1 MPSSVLSSGPNVSI
15 ESGDAPG
22 TRLTDENLLLGATFV
37 GSITSGDS
45 DWIKI
50 ELLAGEDYNILGF
63 GTGGY
68 QGLKDISLR
77 LYDRNGT
84 LVAENN
90 DTSHDNPHSTI
101 EYVAS
106 SSGEYFIEVIG
117 ADQFEQGQ
125 YEVLFGAEEF
135 TVQQTAAYI
144 ADFAWGVSAQLRLI
158 DDDGVITFNVSSLT
172 ADGKLL
178 ARTALDVWS
187 EVSGIRFQETTS
199 NSAGIRF
206 DDSEPGAFAGP
217 GAFYG
222 DGSNIFS
229 RVNVGTDYLSRNGTE
244 LDSFSF
250 FTYIHEIGHAL
261 GLGHAGPYNGF
272 ATYDDATYSNDSWQ
286 MTAMS
291 YFSLSEN
298 TSITGAYA
306 PPVTPMMADIVAIQS
321 IYGFETSS
329 QIGDT
334 IYGARNTAEGYLG
347 DLMDVYFDG
356 KSSSLFSGDRT
367 VAITLYDDGGIDEIS
382 LAGRAENSRV
392 DLRAGT
398 SSDIL
403 GAVGILSIATNTII
417 ENFTGGTGS
426 DVVTGNYADNSIAG
440 ELGNDELDGMAGND
454 RLSGGGGADSLD
466 GGAGADTLIGGA
478 DNDVYLVDDWQD
490 TVIELDNE
498 GYDTVRSSVSYRSVM
513 GVEVVELL
521 GELNANLYGDKHA
534 NTLVGNDGSNVLLGG
549 DGADLIT
556 GGSGN
561 DLLDGQLGNDT
572 LRGGEGDDTYVV
584 SSWRD
589 EISEAGGNGYDRI
602 VAYDTYR
609 FFTGVEKLE
618 LRGNSNINA
627 YGNDENNIIVGNAG
641 DNYLEGSGGDDVLN
655 GGAGI
660 DRMYGGTGNDTYFVG
675 AWKDEVSER
684 GGNGTDTINAYV
696 SYRTISGVEILN
708 LAGDKEINA
717 YGSNEDNIIIGN
729 ESSNRI
735 EGGGG
740 TDILTGDAGADNF
753 VYIGGHTTITDY
765 SEVDLDVVSVD
776 PGLLRDEAMMS
787 FGALVEGDA
796 VYDFGGG
803 NRLVLQN
810 QATLDLDILLLA

>member
-1 MPSSVLSSGPNVSI
+1 MSTSVLSTGPNVRF
-15 ESGDAPG
+15 ESGDAASNRF
-22 TRLTDENLLLGATFV
+22 TNETLTLGGTFV
-37 GSITSGDS
+37 GDITANDS
-45 DWIKI
+45 DWIKV
-50 ELLAGEDYNILGF
+50 EMVAGEDYNILGF

-68 QGLKDISLR
+68 QGLEDISLR

-84 LVAENN
+84 LVAQNN
-90 DTSHDNPHSTI
+90 DTSYDNPHSTI
-101 EYVAS
+101 EYAPS
-106 SSGEYFIEVIG
+106 SSGEYFIEVVG

-135 TVQQTAAYI
+135 TVQQIAAYI
-144 ADFAWGVSAQLRLI
+144 ADFAWGVPAQLRLI
-158 DDDGVITFNVSSLT
+158 DDNGVVTFNVSNLT

-187 EVSGIRFQETTS
+187 EVSGITFQETS
-199 NSAGIRF
+199 SSSAGIRF
-206 DDSEPGAFAGP
+206 DDSQSGAFAGP

-222 DGSNIFS
+222 DGSNAFS
-229 RVNVGTDYLSRNGTE
+229 RVNVGTDFLSQNGTK

-261 GLGHAGPYNGF
+261 GLGHAGPYNGL
-272 ATYDDATYSNDSWQ
+272 ATYNDATYSNDSWQ

-298 TSITGAYA
+298 TSINGSYA

-321 IYGFETSS
+321 IYGFQTSS
-329 QIGDT
+329 QVGDT
-334 IYGARNTAEGYLG
+334 VYGTDNTASGYLG

-356 KSSSLFSGDRT
+356 RSNSLFSGDRT
-367 VAITLYDDGGIDEIS
+367 IAVTLYDDGGIDEIS
-382 LAGRAENSRV
+382 LAGRSEDSRV

-403 GAVGILSIATNTII
+403 GAVGVLSIATNTII
-417 ENFTGGTGS
+417 ENFTGGTGR
-426 DVVTGNYADNSIAG
+426 DVVTGNDSDNSIAG
-440 ELGNDELDGMAGND
+440 QLGNDELDGLGGND

-466 GGAGADTLIGGA
+466 GGAGADTMIGGS
-478 DNDVYLVDDWQD
+478 DNDVYLVDNWRDI
-490 TVIELDNE
+490 VIESDNE
-498 GYDTVRSSVSYRSVM
+498 GYDTIRSSVSYRSTM
-513 GVEVVELL
+513 GVEVVELV
-521 GELNANLYGDKHA
+521 GGSNANLYGDQNA
-534 NTLVGNDGSNVLLGG
+534 NTLTGNDGANALYGG
-549 DGADLIT
+549 EGADLIT

-561 DLLDGQLGNDT
+561 DLLDGQLGDDT
-572 LRGGEGDDTYVV
+572 LRGGAGDDTYVV

-627 YGNDENNIIVGNAG
+627 YGNNEDNLIIGNVGN
-641 DNYLEGSGGDDVLN
+641 NYLEGGGGNDVLN

-660 DRMYGGTGNDTYFVG
+660 DRMYGGSGDDTYFVG
-675 AWKDEVSER
+675 TWKDEVSER
-684 GGNGTDTINAYV
+684 GGNGIDTINAYV
-696 SYRTISGVEILN
+696 SYRTVSGVEILN
-708 LAGDKEINA
+708 LAGDREINA
-717 YGSNEDNIIIGN
+717 YGTSEDNIIIGN
-729 ESSNRI
+729 KSSNRI

-753 VYIGGHTTITDY
+753 VYIGGQTTITDY
-765 SEVDLDVVSVD
+765 NEADFDVVSVD
-776 PGLLRDEAMMS
+776 PSLLRDEAMMS

-803 NRLVLQN
+803 NTLVLQN

>member
-1 MPSSVLSSGPNVSI
+1 MSTSVLSTGPNVRF
-15 ESGDAPG
+15 ESGDAAG
-22 TRLTDENLLLGATFV
+22 SRFTNETLTLGGTFV
-37 GSITSGDS
+37 GDITANDS
-45 DWIKI
+45 DWIKV
-50 ELLAGEDYNILGF
+50 EMVAGEDYNILGF

-77 LYDRNGT
+77 LYDRNGA
-84 LVAENN
+84 LVAQNN
-90 DTSHDNPHSTI
+90 DTSYDNPHSTI
-101 EYVAS
+101 EYAPS
-106 SSGEYFIEVIG
+106 SSGEYFIEVVG

-144 ADFAWGVSAQLRLI
+144 ADFAWGVPAQLRLI
-158 DDDGVITFNVSSLT
+158 DDNGVVTFNVSNLT

-187 EVSGIRFQETTS
+187 EVSGITFQETS
-199 NSAGIRF
+199 SSSAGIRF
-206 DDSEPGAFAGP
+206 DDSQSGAFAGP

-222 DGSNIFS
+222 DGSNVFS
-229 RVNVGTDYLSRNGTE
+229 RVNVGTGFLSQNGTK

-261 GLGHAGPYNGF
+261 GLGHAGPYNGL
-272 ATYDDATYSNDSWQ
+272 ATYNDATYSNDSWQ

-298 TSITGAYA
+298 TSINGSYA

-321 IYGFETSS
+321 IYGFQTSS
-329 QIGDT
+329 QVGDT
-334 IYGARNTAEGYLG
+334 VYGTDNTASGYLG

-356 KSSSLFSGDRT
+356 RSNSLFSGNRT
-367 VAITLYDDGGIDEIS
+367 IAVTLYDDGGIDEIS
-382 LAGRAENSRV
+382 LAGRSEDSRV

-426 DVVTGNYADNSIAG
+426 DVVTGNGSDNSIAG
-440 ELGNDELDGMAGND
+440 ELGNDELDGLGGND

-466 GGAGADTLIGGA
+466 GGAGADTMIGGS
-478 DNDVYLVDDWQD
+478 DNDVYLVDNWRDI
-490 TVIELDNE
+490 VIEADNE
-498 GYDTVRSSVSYRSVM
+498 GYDTIRSSVSYRSPT
-513 GVEVVELL
+513 GVEVVELV
-521 GELNANLYGDKHA
+521 GEMNANLYGDQNA
-534 NTLVGNDGSNVLLGG
+534 NTLIGNNGSNVLLGG
-549 DGADLIT
+549 DGADLIS

-561 DLLDGQLGNDT
+561 DLLDGQLGDDT
-572 LRGGEGDDTYVV
+572 LRGGAGDDTYVV

-609 FFTGVEKLE
+609 FFTGIEKLE
-618 LRGNSNINA
+618 LRGDSNINA
-627 YGNDENNIIVGNAG
+627 YGNNEDNLIVGNVG
-641 DNYLEGSGGDDVLN
+641 DNYLEGGGGDDVLN

-660 DRMYGGTGNDTYFVG
+660 DRMYGGSGDDTYFVG
-675 AWKDEVSER
+675 TWKDEVSER

-696 SYRTISGVEILN
+696 SYRTVSGVEILN

-717 YGSNEDNIIIGN
+717 YGTSEDNIIIGN
-729 ESSNRI
+729 KSSNRI

-753 VYIGGHTTITDY
+753 VYIGGQTIITDY
-765 SEVDLDVVSVD
+765 SEADFDVVSVD
-776 PGLLRDEAMMS
+776 PSLLRDESMMS

-803 NRLVLQN
+803 NTLVLQN